1 MNYEPIG
8 ISFFDAEGKLSKL
21 VKYFVILFSIY
32 KFTIFVCLLPMNS
45 NGFRV

>member
-21 VKYFVILFSIY
+21 VKYFLSFYFQFTDLLFLSVFY
-32 KFTIFVCLLPMNS
+32 Q
-45 NGFRV
+45 